1 VTTTDAGAARNGSA
15 PWEAPARSA
24 PTECFEPA
32 LVADLPE
39 PARRWLCHAIASGTP
54 LWRTAELQ
62 MHGRLRLGR
71 WRYFTAQQSITP
83 PERFV
88 WAAQTRVAG
97 LPVRG
102 YDRYVGGAGE
112 MHWRLLGLVPVLSG
126 GGPDITRSA
135 AGRLA
140 GEAVLLPT
148 AFASATWHGCAD
160 PDRVRAVWTVGEF
173 ELQVQLHVGR
183 HGELRDV
190 SMLRWGNPDGRSY
203 GLYPFGVAIEEEHR
217 FGGITIPSQFRAA
230 WWWDTDRHAAGEFF
244 RAHVTSA
251 HFAL

>member
-1 VTTTDAGAARNGSA
+1 
-15 PWEAPARSA
+15 
-24 PTECFEPA
+24 
-32 LVADLPE
+32 
-39 PARRWLCHAIASGTP
+39 
-54 LWRTAELQ
+54 

-112 MHWRLLGLVPVLSG
+112 MHWRLLGLVPMLSG

-140 GEAVLLPT
+140 GESVLMPT

-160 PDRVRAVWTVGEF
+160 PDRVRAVNRPGSGGGSQSTEDESHGSTAE
-173 ELQVQLHVGR
+173 VQR
-183 HGELRDV
+183 
-190 SMLRWGNPDGRSY
+190 
-203 GLYPFGVAIEEEHR
+203 GVA
-217 FGGITIPSQFRAA
+217 
-230 WWWDTDRHAAGEFF
+230 
-244 RAHVTSA
+244 
-251 HFAL
+251 